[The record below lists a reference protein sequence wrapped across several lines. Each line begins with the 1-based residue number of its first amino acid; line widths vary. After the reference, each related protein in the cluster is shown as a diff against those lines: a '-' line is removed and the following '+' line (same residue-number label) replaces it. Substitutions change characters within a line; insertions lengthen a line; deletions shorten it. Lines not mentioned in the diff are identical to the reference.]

1 VRWSALWTCW
11 DGFSGKLLIIDLP
24 RPPSVLHILQLS
36 QMLPLTM
43 IPLLHDGLIRCGPTA
58 ARPAQQPDDPASAN
72 RGRDPPPARLR
83 YRRQTGCIGVV
94 GEEVKRTTY
103 NRAQRR
109 EYRRKVQLCLDVFE
123 TMLVQSRFDADRP
136 LTGMEIECNLVDA
149 DYQPAMSNRYVLD
162 AIADPA
168 YQNELGAYNIEFNVP
183 PRSLRGRTGLELEAE
198 VRASLN
204 DAEGRASSGGAHIV
218 MIGILPTL
226 MPQHLAEGWMS
237 ESTRYRAL
245 NDSIFSARGE
255 DIPINIAG
263 PEPLHWQAATIAP
276 ESACTSM
283 QLHLQ
288 VAPAAFA
295 ANWNAAQMLA
305 GPQLALGANSPY
317 FFGHQLW
324 SETRIELFAQST
336 DTRPEELKTQGV
348 RPRVWFGERWIG
360 SVVDLFKENI
370 RYFPS
375 LLPEVSDEDPVAE
388 LAAGRIPQLPELRL
402 HNGTV
407 YRWNRPV
414 YDVVNGRPHLRL
426 ENRVLPAGPTVID
439 MMANSAFFYGALRS
453 LAAADQ
459 PLWTTMSFGA
469 AQANFLHAAQHGM
482 DTRLHWPGLGDV
494 TAERLVLGT
503 LLPMAHEGLRLS
515 GVDAD
520 VRDRFLGVIE
530 GRAKTGRNGAR
541 WQVSTVRALQDG
553 GMTRPQALAEMLRRY
568 CEHMHANQPVHTW
581 G

>member
-1 VRWSALWTCW
+1 
-11 DGFSGKLLIIDLP
+11 
-24 RPPSVLHILQLS
+24 
-36 QMLPLTM
+36 M
-43 IPLLHDGLIRCGPTA
+43 
-58 ARPAQQPDDPASAN
+58 
-72 RGRDPPPARLR
+72 
-83 YRRQTGCIGVV
+83 

-103 NRAQRR
+103 DRAQRR

-123 TMLVQSRFDADRP
+123 TMLTRARFEADRP
-136 LTGMEIECNLVDA
+136 LTGMEIECNLVDSN
-149 DYQPAMSNRYVLD
+149 YQPAMSNRDVLK

-183 PRSLRGRTGLELEAE
+183 PRPLRGHAGLDLEAE

-204 DAEGRASSGGAHIV
+204 DAETRACSGPGAGAHIV

-226 MPQHLAEGWMS
+226 MPEHLNEGWMS
-237 ESTRYRAL
+237 ESTRYTAL

-263 PEPLHWQAATIAP
+263 PEPLSWQAASIAP

-288 VAPAAFA
+288 LAPADFA
-295 ANWNAAQMLA
+295 AHWNAAQVLA
-305 GPQLALGANSPY
+305 APQLALGANSPY

-324 SETRIELFAQST
+324 AETRIELFAQST
-336 DTRPEELKTQGV
+336 DTRPEELKIQGV
-348 RPRVWFGERWIG
+348 RPRVWFGERWID

-375 LLPEVSDEDPVAE
+375 LLPEVSEEDPAAE
-388 LAAGRIPQLPELRL
+388 LASGRIPQLAELRL

-414 YDVVNGRPHLRL
+414 YAVVGGRPHLRL

-439 MMANSAFFYGALRS
+439 MLANSSLYYGALHS
-453 LAAADQ
+453 LAAADP
-459 PLWTTMSFGA
+459 PLWSEMNFAA
-469 AQANFLHAAQHGM
+469 AQANFLHTAQHGM
-482 DTRLHWPGLGDV
+482 DSRLQWPGLGEV
-494 TAERLVLGT
+494 TPDRLVLDT
-503 LLPMAHEGLRLS
+503 LLPMADDGLRAL
-515 GVDAD
+515 GVDAQ

-530 GRAKTGRNGAR
+530 GRAKTGRNGAH

-568 CEHMHANQPVHTW
+568 CEHMHANEPVHTW
-581 G
+581 DT